1 MKMPSL
7 ASAFQVR
14 RSFGTIYRLKARQG
28 RFFPFALTSVCH
40 ARRLSLLYFLTD
52 VLEGCWKPWGPGPV
66 ENR

>member
-40 ARRLSLLYFLTD
+40 ARRLSLLYFFLIFIF
-52 VLEGCWKPWGPGPV
+52 
-66 ENR
+66 